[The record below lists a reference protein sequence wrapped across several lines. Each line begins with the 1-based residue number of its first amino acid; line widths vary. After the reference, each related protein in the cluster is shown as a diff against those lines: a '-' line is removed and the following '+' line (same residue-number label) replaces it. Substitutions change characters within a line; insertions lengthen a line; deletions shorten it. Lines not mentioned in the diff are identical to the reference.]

1 MSTYNQRGGRRGGG
15 GGGNGGRKR
24 DRGDSTPSDTK
35 KTRLSDE
42 EIHALINSL
51 NRSNIDLREQL
62 RANQATSAT
71 QQPTGPTPTQASAT
85 LTWAQRS
92 EVEVHSD
99 HIVTYC
105 HLRAHDQAWVQ
116 LPRALSR
123 KLQDWRQS
131 IDPVDSTPEL
141 DRRLLDLADTFTTE
155 VVAAVRQHIAD
166 RTSLHRDAIRAIPT
180 DLATAAR
187 AEAVN
192 ALKGRR
198 VPEEEIDRRFKE
210 LFAPLSMPTIDQE

>member
-1 MSTYNQRGGRRGGG
+1 
-15 GGGNGGRKR
+15 
-24 DRGDSTPSDTK
+24 
-35 KTRLSDE
+35 
-42 EIHALINSL
+42 
-51 NRSNIDLREQL
+51 
-62 RANQATSAT
+62 
-71 QQPTGPTPTQASAT
+71 
-85 LTWAQRS
+85 
-92 EVEVHSD
+92 
-99 HIVTYC
+99 
-105 HLRAHDQAWVQ
+105 
-116 LPRALSR
+116 
-123 KLQDWRQS
+123 LQDWRQS